1 MQYFLTNGNLNDII
15 YEQSDEETRKYIDDV
30 AIYAH
35 CKCGFEY
42 ACSSSKRNKNG
53 SWSLEQEI
61 TKLYY
66 YCPNCGAHKKYYN
79 DIPIKINKN
88 RYE

>member
-1 MQYFLTNGNLNDII
+1 MRKGRGIDH
-15 YEQSDEETRKYIDDV
+15 SWETRKYIGDV

-42 ACSSSKRNKNG
+42 ACSSSKRNEDG

-61 TKLYY
+61 TTLYY
-66 YCPNCGAHKKYYN
+66 YCPICGAHKKYYN
-79 DIPIKINKN
+79 GIPIKINKN